1 MYSSGPA
8 RTTGAGSLRITRAGR
23 RRYDR
28 SSATAQDPRLPTYV
42 SDMVRPYGLA
52 YDNAPLAANLG
63 QSFSE
68 MCQPLIE
75 EYVHEPVDLL
85 VLAFDLH
92 DLRPGQA
99 TAIYL
104 GYVCPGDP
112 LAFTVCDQGNAAPYT
127 ALRLIQ
133 TQARTGSVG
142 RALLLVAEQA
152 TMHYELLSPA
162 PLPQC
167 HAATAFVLEPGP
179 GCRSVVRPGI
189 PPDRVLSEL
198 IETMPAADDLLLVAG
213 AGLLASGRL
222 SAEAGAPGGVEILPA
237 PAGQP
242 VTGAWWQLASLIDG
256 DRPVVLADYEPRLG
270 YLSCAWQEP
279 ALVAAV

>member
-1 MYSSGPA
+1 MYTSGPA
-8 RTTGAGSLRITRAGR
+8 RTGGGRLSIVSAAR
-23 RRYDR
+23 RRYDQP
-28 SSATAQDPRLPTYV
+28 SATAQDDRLPVYV
-42 SDMVRPYGLA
+42 GDMVAPYGLS

-68 MCQPLIE
+68 MCQPLMAE
-75 EYVHEPVDLL
+75 HVSEPVDLL

-99 TAIYL
+99 TSIYL
-104 GYVCPGDP
+104 SHLCPGDP

-133 TQARTGSVG
+133 TYARTGAVR
-142 RALLLVAEQA
+142 RALLFVAEQS

-162 PLPQC
+162 PVPDC
-167 HAATAFVLEPGP
+167 HAAAMFVLEPG
-179 GCRSVVRPGI
+179 RPPVAPLI
-189 PPDRVLSEL
+189 RAAITPDRVLSEL
-198 IETMPAADDLLLVAG
+198 AGQLRDGDALIAG
-213 AGLLASGRL
+213 AGLQACGLDRL
-222 SAEAGAPGGVEILPA
+222 DRSDVEIAAA

-242 VTGAWWQLASLIDG
+242 LTGTWWQLAETI

-270 YLSCAWQEP
+270 YLSVARHEP
-279 ALVAAV
+279 AMVAAR